1 MKYRDYE
8 FRQLKNCPDKWEIV
22 QWFPKQLIPSCVTVM
37 IFTWKPSTHEIEV
50 YPIMDRVLRTY
61 QVKNFDKWL
70 DVCMKSI
77 ELSMEEIEDDE

>member
-37 IFTWKPSTHEIEV
+37 IFTWKPRTHEIEV

-77 ELSMEEIEDDE
+77 ELSMEENEDDE